1 MNKFNYTNLTP
12 FKWFILENFPFIE
25 ADFDALTEW
34 QLFCKIGKEINK
46 IINSTNTLGT
56 QVESLTDY
64 VTNYFDNLDVQE
76 EINNK
81 LNEMVEDGTLQ
92 EIITSYLNVHGI
104 LAFNTKADMKNA
116 TNIIDGSFV
125 KTFGNLE
132 FNDGY
137 GEFYKI
143 REIKNTDVVDD
154 INIIAI
160 TTNPDL
166 VAELI
171 KNQTNDWL
179 DPLNYGAV
187 GDGVADDYAV
197 IQACINQ
204 GNVRLSK
211 GSYYIS
217 QPISIPSGRVFDGG
231 NRTLIPA
238 EGQYAITLLGN
249 GINQPVTQV
258 QIQNI
263 QINATA
269 HGGNGIRIKDTYF
282 VYIDNVNIIRLSRND
297 AIGFDVENGFNHV
310 ISNSRVYGNRD
321 YTNQIGLN
329 IHTSGDE
336 IANATNNKYDTLLL
350 QNLAYGVKT
359 NYSVAAN
366 MVIFDNIGFSN
377 NDYGFYIDGYAYPL
391 TIKNTRMEYGQ
402 NAGIGFYIGANAEV
416 SIDSF
421 NAYNIPKVI
430 KTISSRTLLL
440 QGVIALTGKN
450 QSPTYRFVD
459 TESTGFIINLASV
472 VTFGNVYNDGY
483 SNMTNNKN
491 QFASAITGNRA
502 NMSNTGI
509 SIIEIT
515 GTTSLLNIFGKKGSE
530 CYIWTKNSNLVV
542 LGSENSITNKWS
554 GSLTLEPYKM
564 YHFIAVEDNQIA
576 VVN

>member
-1 MNKFNYTNLTP
+1 MNKFDYKNLTP
-12 FKWFILENFPFIE
+12 FKWFVLENFPFIE
-25 ADFDALTEW
+25 ADFDALTDW
-34 QLFCKIGKEINK
+34 QLYCKLGKEINK
-46 IINSTNTLGT
+46 IIDSQNVVGT
-56 QVESLTDY
+56 QMEN
-64 VTNYFDNLDVQE
+64 VTNAFIELQNYVDNYFKNLDVQD

-104 LAFNTKADMKNA
+104 LSFNTKADMKNA
-116 TNIIDGSFV
+116 TNIRDGSFV

-171 KNQTNDWL
+171 KNQTIEDIQTKLSKIENDWL

-217 QPISIPSGRVFDGG
+217 QPITIPSNRVFDGG

-238 EGQYAITLLGN
+238 EGQYAILLNGN
-249 GINQPVTQV
+249 GINNAVLEV
-258 QIQNI
+258 QIQNVL
-263 QINATA
+263 INATA
-269 HGGNGIRIKDTYF
+269 HGGNGIRMKDTYF

-321 YTNQIGLN
+321 YTNQIGLY
-329 IHTSGDE
+329 IHTSGED
-336 IANATNNKYDTLLL
+336 IANATNNRYETLLL
-350 QNLAYGVKT
+350 QNLTYGVKT
-359 NYSVAAN
+359 EYNVTAN
-366 MVIFDNIGFSN
+366 IVTFENIGLSN
-377 NDYGFYIDGYAYPL
+377 NDYGFYLSGYALPL
-391 TIKNTRMEYGQ
+391 TINNTRME
-402 NAGIGFYIGANAEV
+402 
-416 SIDSF
+416 SKF
-421 NAYNIPKVI
+421 NN
-430 KTISSRTLLL
+430 RL
-440 QGVIALTGKN
+440 
-450 QSPTYRFVD
+450 RFLYW
-459 TESTGFIINLASV
+459 SK
-472 VTFGNVYNDGY
+472 Y
-483 SNMTNNKN
+483 
-491 QFASAITGNRA
+491 
-502 NMSNTGI
+502 
-509 SIIEIT
+509 
-515 GTTSLLNIFGKKGSE
+515 TSK
-530 CYIWTKNSNLVV
+530 Y
-542 LGSENSITNKWS
+542 
-554 GSLTLEPYKM
+554 
-564 YHFIAVEDNQIA
+564 
-576 VVN
+576 